1 MADMTTVEGAL
12 VARLQGYAGLAAFD
26 PPVGVYEI
34 VAPAGV
40 RPPFVTLQEISANDV
55 GQSLSGPSATTRSR
69 YQVDA
74 YADRR
79 DVAKAIGRQVRA
91 ALDGYSGDG
100 AAGDFVIQS
109 VLFED
114 RRDLY
119 EAAELAHR
127 VSTDFIVWAIEPAT

>member
-1 MADMTTVEGAL
+1 MADVTTVEGAL
-12 VARLQGYAGLAAFD
+12 IARLQGYAGLTAL
-26 PPVGVYEI
+26 VGERVYEI

-40 RPPFVTLQEISANDV
+40 RPPFVTLQEISALDV

-74 YADRR
+74 YSDRR
-79 DVAKAIGRQVRA
+79 DTAKAVGRQVRA
-91 ALDGYSGDG
+91 ALDGYTGDG
-100 AAGDFVIQS
+100 ASGDFVIKS

-127 VSTDFIVWAIEPAT
+127 VSTDFIVWSVAP